1 MLKILTL
8 ASTIAIVGAPA
19 AVSQT
24 ATTPDILADGFFR
37 NLQSGDAAKAY
48 QYIWGGTFMDK
59 KQAEVEYIITQN
71 ATALKTY
78 GKILGWELG
87 SEKVISPSVVERLYI
102 LKTEALP
109 LYYKIQFYRPA
120 TNWIVG
126 NLYFTDTYKNIP

>member
-1 MLKILTL
+1 MFKILAL
-8 ASTIAIVGAPA
+8 AATIALAGASA

-24 ATTPDILADGFFR
+24 AASQTAATPD
-37 NLQSGDAAKAY
+37 
-48 QYIWGGTFMDK
+48 

-71 ATALKTY
+71 ATVLKTY

-87 SEKVISPSVVERLYI
+87 SEKVISPSLVERLYI

-120 TNWIVG
+120 SSWIVG
-126 NLYFTDTYKNIP
+126 NLYFTDTYKNIQ